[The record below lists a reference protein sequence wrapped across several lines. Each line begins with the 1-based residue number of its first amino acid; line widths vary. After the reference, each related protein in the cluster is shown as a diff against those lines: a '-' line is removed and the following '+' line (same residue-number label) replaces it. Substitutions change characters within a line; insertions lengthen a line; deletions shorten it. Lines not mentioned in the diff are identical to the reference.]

1 MNWLRATPSVS
12 ETRRASSSND
22 SCRRQATLLL
32 LISSNLH
39 PRIAWSHHSNPEL
52 ASGVG
57 EVTHIESDQ
66 PIGLTV
72 DRRFQY
78 HLVGGILQSLAP
90 QKPEEN
96 RNRYPHQSIENL
108 IHLPQRQATGVAAI
122 RPGEER
128 LPRHDQR
135 DGRTKSQ
142 TNI

>member
-12 ETRRASSSND
+12 ETRRASSSID
-22 SCRRQATLLL
+22 SCRRKATLLL

-39 PRIAWSHHSNPEL
+39 PRIAWPHHSNPEL

-78 HLVGGILQSLAP
+78 HLVGGILQSRAP
-90 QKPEEN
+90 T
-96 RNRYPHQSIENL
+96 R
-108 IHLPQRQATGVAAI
+108 
-122 RPGEER
+122 
-128 LPRHDQR
+128 
-135 DGRTKSQ
+135 KSVQ
-142 TNI
+142 LRAPCAPITSACSMSAVL